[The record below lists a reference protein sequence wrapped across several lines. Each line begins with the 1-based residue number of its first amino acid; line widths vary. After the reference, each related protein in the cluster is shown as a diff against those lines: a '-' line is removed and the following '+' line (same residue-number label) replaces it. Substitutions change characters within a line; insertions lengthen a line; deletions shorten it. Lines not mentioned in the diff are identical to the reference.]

1 MSLTKSVTKANRVFP
16 KLSRNKVLMALTG
29 GVICMISGHH
39 KQLAFGKQPP
49 PEYTPPFGVEFVVNK
64 LKRTAYGKAL
74 KDNQITIVAAE
85 LWGWTLG
92 PECKQLTLE
101 LGLEL
106 AKSPLGV
113 RYRIAHSVWVD
124 WRTGDLL
131 KAEEDA
137 QELLQF
143 LYPVANATARAEM
156 LSEVE
161 QFVREHR
168 RRHRIEAVVRP
179 HGGECYYIA
188 YDVSFSKKDPSGEA
202 LILHIC
208 GKGEV
213 EDMRRVY
220 VSKDG
225 ERREVKL
232 R

>member
-1 MSLTKSVTKANRVFP
+1 MRKAVYNQLIVGLITGVFA
-16 KLSRNKVLMALTG
+16 MALHNG
-29 GVICMISGHH
+29 GR
-39 KQLAFGKQPP
+39 LAFGRQPP
-49 PEYTPPFGVEFVVNK
+49 PAYVPPYGEDFV
-64 LKRTAYGKAL
+64 LKRLMKTAYGKVL
-74 KDNQITIVAAE
+74 RNNKVKVLAASLRGSNYSE
-85 LWGWTLG
+85 EYKQVTLD
-92 PECKQLTLE
+92 
-101 LGLEL
+101 LGLQL
-106 AKSPLGV
+106 ARTPLGV
-113 RYRIAHSVWVD
+113 RYTISHSVGVD
-124 WRTGDLL
+124 WRTGDILRPEETAQDLL
-131 KAEEDA
+131 EI
-137 QELLQF
+137 
-143 LYPVANATARAEM
+143 LYGVSNATARAEM